1 MRSSVWSVDLC
12 SSDSLTPCPLGRLL
26 VAATLRGVCFV
37 ALGTRDGELIAQL
50 HREYPAA
57 AEIARDDELLGQSV
71 AAILEMIDGA
81 EPHAGLPLD
90 IRFTAFPRRVW
101 EEQIGRASC
110 RERVCQ
116 YV

>member
-57 AEIARDDELLGQSV
+57 AEITRDDELLGQSV
-71 AAILEMIDGA
+71 ANRKSVVEG
-81 EPHAGLPLD
+81 ESVSVRGGSGG
-90 IRFTAFPRRVW
+90 RRTS
-101 EEQIGRASC
+101 EKINEQ
-110 RERVCQ
+110 
-116 YV
+116 